1 MGIAVD
7 PSEALATTVV
17 TYRARLG
24 TGALR
29 SDAERPAVIYPGNAA
44 TARAEFY
51 NIERRN
57 N

>member
-1 MGIAVD
+1 VGIAVD